1 MGSHP
6 TIYSVLQL
14 HVVKTNH
21 NVKNGLRLENKLN
34 SYRNARSHIPSV
46 IKFVGLSKKKQN
58 PKKQLLTFK
67 YFAVPVNFFLARS
80 HLKNVF
86 IYLFFTYS
94 NCC

>member
-46 IKFVGLSKKKQN
+46 IQFVGLSKKKQ
-58 PKKQLLTFK
+58 L
-67 YFAVPVNFFLARS
+67 
-80 HLKNVF
+80 
-86 IYLFFTYS
+86 
-94 NCC
+94 

>member
-46 IKFVGLSKKKQN
+46 ITFVGLSKKKQN
-58 PKKQLLTFK
+58 PQKTTFK

-80 HLKNVF
+80 HLKN
-86 IYLFFTYS
+86 
-94 NCC
+94 

>member
-21 NVKNGLRLENKLN
+21 NVKNGLRSENKLN

-46 IKFVGLSKKKQN
+46 IKFVGLSKKTKPPQ
-58 PKKQLLTFK
+58 KTTF
-67 YFAVPVNFFLARS
+67 NF
-80 HLKNVF
+80 
-86 IYLFFTYS
+86 
-94 NCC
+94 